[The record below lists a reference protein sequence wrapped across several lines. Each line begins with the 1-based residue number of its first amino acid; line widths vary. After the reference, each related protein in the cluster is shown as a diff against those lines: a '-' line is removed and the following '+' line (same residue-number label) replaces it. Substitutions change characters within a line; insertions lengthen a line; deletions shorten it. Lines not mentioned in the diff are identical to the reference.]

1 MAKVGTGLW
10 AALAACALA
19 TAAIAGT
26 EEEAA
31 AGDEV
36 YVGMSGAMTLPTGG
50 ARPRRLGG
58 AEAQVGAYLSDSFA
72 VEVAAGWMENFAS
85 LAVQGRLQFSAFGF
99 YDRYF
104 GYSRFDPFFAFGA
117 RGWIGSGGQVGP
129 QAGVGS
135 LYHLTDNWALR
146 FDAGATLGLDSE
158 VGVVYSLSAGVQY
171 AF

>member
-1 MAKVGTGLW
+1 MVKVGTGLW
-10 AALAACALA
+10 IALAACALA
-19 TAAIAGT
+19 TAAVAGS
-26 EEEAA
+26 EEESA

-36 YVGMSGAMTLPTGG
+36 YVGVSGAMTLPSGG
-50 ARPRRLGG
+50 ARPRRIGG
-58 AEAQVGAYLSDSFA
+58 AEAQVGACLTDNFA
-72 VEVAAGWMENFAS
+72 VEVAAGWLENFAALS
-85 LAVQGRLQFSAFGF
+85 VQGRLQFGAFGF

-104 GYSRFDPFFAFGA
+104 GYSRFDPFFVFGA
-117 RGWIGSGGQVGP
+117 RGWIGPGGQVGP
-129 QAGVGS
+129 HAGAGS